1 MSGTPSRAG
10 FGDPPSASELHR
22 LFHASATPVVELDR
36 SFRKEGSTMSHYR
49 NPAIRQLRD
58 QQIRYAPREV
68 RLTQLERAERLLS
81 ELNPAQSYRYP
92 DLCEQITSYRPEL
105 YPDLVVTGEEAVH
118 DLRCFVEDLS
128 DSVDLPAE
136 AAGEEVWT
144 VEDVSRRFNVSAK
157 TVSRW
162 RDRGLVSRRFRF
174 GNRKRVGFLR
184 SSVERF
190 VSRHPADIERG
201 ASFSQLTLEERE
213 RVIQRARRL
222 ARAGASPTE
231 VSRRLARKFGR
242 SPETIRY
249 TLKNHDREFPDAAVF
264 PDATQPLTPEQKREI
279 YRAFRRGTAVDA
291 LAEQW
296 KRSKASIYR
305 TIAEV
310 RAELLIEQPIEYMDC
325 DEFHLP
331 DAAERIL
338 TPPPA
343 AERRSGGVKPP
354 PGLPPYLASLYAIPL
369 LSKEEEV
376 YYFRK
381 MNFLKFQAAELRRQ
395 IDPSRPRAKDMDRLE
410 RLLQEA
416 SEVKNFLIRSN
427 LRLVVSIAKRHMKP
441 NTSFFE
447 MVSDGNM
454 SLIRAIEKFDF
465 TKGFKF
471 STYASWA
478 IMKNYAR
485 SIPAEHLQLD
495 RFRTGNDELF
505 QNSSDPR
512 AEQLNAERINQQQRE
527 MILSILEHLDPR
539 EREIIVYRYGLS
551 DGATPQTL
559 EQVGVRF
566 GVTKERIRQLES
578 RALRKMRKLAEDES
592 LEIPGLE

>member
-1 MSGTPSRAG
+1 MSQ
-10 FGDPPSASELHR
+10 
-22 LFHASATPVVELDR
+22 
-36 SFRKEGSTMSHYR
+36 YR

-58 QQIRYAPREV
+58 QQIRYAPHEV
-68 RLTQLERAERLLS
+68 RLTQLERAEHLLDQLDS
-81 ELNPAQSYRYP
+81 TQAYRYP
-92 DLCEQITSYRPEL
+92 DLCERITSYRPEM
-105 YPDLVVTGEEAVH
+105 YPDLVITGDEAVH

-128 DSVDLPAE
+128 DSIDLPAE
-136 AAGEEVWT
+136 KAGEEVWT
-144 VEDVSRRFNVSAK
+144 VEDVSKRFNVSTK
-157 TVSRW
+157 TVARW

-174 GNRKRVGFLR
+174 GGRKRVGFLR

-190 VSRHPADIERG
+190 VTRHGNDIERG
-201 ASFSQLTLEERE
+201 ASFSQLSLDERE
-213 RVIQRARRL
+213 RVVQRARRL
-222 ARAGASPTE
+222 ARAGACPTE
-231 VSRRLARKFGR
+231 ISKRLARKFGR

-249 TLKNHDREFPDAAVF
+249 TLKNHDREYPDAAVF
-264 PDATQPLTPEQKREI
+264 PDANQPLAEEHRREI
-279 YRAFRRGTAVDA
+279 YRAFQRGIAVDA

-296 KRSKASIYR
+296 KRTKASIYR
-305 TIAEV
+305 IVTEV
-310 RAELLIEQPIEYMDC
+310 RAELLIEQPLDFMDC
-325 DEFHLP
+325 AEFHEAN
-331 DAAERIL
+331 AAARIL
-338 TPPPA
+338 TAPPA
-343 AERRSGGVKPP
+343 TERRTTAVKPP

-369 LSKEEEV
+369 LTKEEEV

-381 MNFLKFQAAELRRQ
+381 MNFLKFQATEVRKQ
-395 IDPSRPRAKDMDRLE
+395 IDPARPRAKDMDKLE
-410 RLLQEA
+410 RLIEGA
-416 SEVKNFLIRSN
+416 TEIKNFLIRSN

-485 SIPAEHLQLD
+485 SIPAEHVQLD
-495 RFRTGNDELF
+495 RFRTGNEELF

-512 AEQLNAERINQQQRE
+512 GEHLQAERTNQKQHE
-527 MILSILEHLDPR
+527 LIMSILDHLDPR
-539 EREIIVYRYGLS
+539 ERDIIVHRYGLS
-551 DGATPQTL
+551 EGAGPQTL

-566 GVTKERIRQLES
+566 GVTKERIRQLEA
-578 RALRKMRKLAEDES
+578 RALRKMRKLAQDES